1 MARLGRSPF
10 VLSAGLA
17 LLLTGCDR
25 ISEIRECRGLAREI
39 SQALDGVE
47 ALSTSTDPERTSRIA
62 GAYGALAKTLSRR
75 AEGGTPLAAAVRD
88 YASLIETTA
97 HTLEAHADAVRAGQA
112 SRIAETRRD
121 LERIVKRERA
131 AIARLSAECHA

>member
-1 MARLGRSPF
+1 MARFGRSPF

-17 LLLTGCDR
+17 LLLTSCDR
-25 ISEIRECRGLAREI
+25 ISEIRQCRALAREI

-47 ALSTSTDPERTSRIA
+47 ALSTSTDPERTSRMA
-62 GAYGALAKTLSRR
+62 GAYDALAKTLSPR

-88 YASLIETTA
+88 YTSLIETTA
-97 HTLEAHADAVRAGQA
+97 HTLKAHADAVRAGQA
-112 SRIAETRRD
+112 ARIAETRRD